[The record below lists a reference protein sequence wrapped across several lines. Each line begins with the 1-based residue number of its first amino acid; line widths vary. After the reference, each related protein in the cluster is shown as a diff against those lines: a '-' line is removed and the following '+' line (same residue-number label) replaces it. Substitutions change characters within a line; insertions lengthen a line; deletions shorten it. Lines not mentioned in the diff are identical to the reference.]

1 LSAAQL
7 SKELAKEAIEA
18 FYANGQNKAAAARAL
33 NNMNVNTY
41 KDRLNVALGMAGRG
55 EFGTDPVI
63 PGFAIS
69 QVSTE
74 EDESGKTVRRFI
86 QQKPEH
92 GGPFN
97 LPDGH
102 SLSGVSALLDAQ
114 GNVAQQWVKTKAD
127 HENPAA
133 IADAIKA
140 ALEGFEPVPALTPP
154 RYKED
159 DLATVYPV
167 ADFHIGLLAWRKEV
181 GQDYDLTIAQ
191 RVIKGAAERLLSAS
205 PFSEQAVILGL
216 GDLLHADNFKNQTP
230 QSGNQLDVD
239 GRYPKSLRVATELLL
254 HIISQALQ
262 RHDRVL
268 VRILPGNHD
277 EQSSIAVSLALAMYY
292 ANEPRVT
299 VDDSPSRFWFWS
311 WGDVLLGATHG
322 DKAKMAD
329 LPLIMA
335 SRNAEAWGRSKF
347 RHLYTGHI
355 HTQTGIEKSGV
366 TVESFQ
372 TPAAADAWHFGM
384 GYGAGRSLTAI
395 THHKKLGEILRN
407 KVNIVGE

>member
-1 LSAAQL
+1 MAAHPLSEEQAR
-7 SKELAKEAIEA
+7 EAIEA
-18 FYANGQNKAAAARAL
+18 FYASGQNKAAAARTL
-33 NNMNVNTY
+33 GMNVNTY
-41 KDRLNVALGMAGRG
+41 KDRYAVAVGMAARG

-69 QVSTE
+69 KVSTE
-74 EDESGKTVRRFI
+74 EDETGKTVRRFI

-92 GGPFN
+92 GGQFD

-102 SLSGVSALLDAQ
+102 SIRGVSALLDAQ
-114 GNVAQQWVKTKAD
+114 GNVTQQWVKTKED
-127 HENPAA
+127 GENPQA
-133 IADAIKA
+133 IADAIRA
-140 ALEGFEPVPALTPP
+140 ALEGFEPAPALTPP
-154 RYKED
+154 RYKID
-159 DLATVYPV
+159 DQATVYPV
-167 ADFHIGLLAWRKEV
+167 ADWHIGLLAWRKEV
-181 GQDYDLTIAQ
+181 GQDYDLSIAQ
-191 RVIKGAAERLLSAS
+191 QTIKGAVERLLSAS
-205 PFSEQAVILGL
+205 PPSEQAVILGL

-230 QSGNQLDVD
+230 QSGNALDVD
-239 GRYPKSLRVATELLL
+239 GRYPKSLRVATELVL
-254 HIISQALQ
+254 HFVSQALQ
-262 RHDRVL
+262 QHDKVL

-277 EQSSIAVSLALAMYY
+277 SQSAIAVSLALAMYY

-299 VDDSPSRFWFWS
+299 VDDSPSLFWFWS

-372 TPAAADAWHFGM
+372 TPAAPDAWHHGM

-407 KVNIVGE
+407 KVNIV

>member
-1 LSAAQL
+1 LSAAKL
-7 SKELAKEAIEA
+7 SLEKAREALEA
-18 FYANGQNKAAAARAL
+18 YYANGQNSAAAARVL
-33 NNMNVNTY
+33 GLSSSTF
-41 KDRLNVALGMAGRG
+41 KDRYYTAVSMAARG

-69 QVSTE
+69 KVTTVTN
-74 EDESGKTVRRFI
+74 EDGDTVREFI
-86 QQKPEH
+86 QQKPAH

-97 LPDGH
+97 LPEGH
-102 SLSGVSALLDAQ
+102 SIKGVSALLDAS
-114 GNVAQQWVKTKAD
+114 GNVTQQWVKTKED
-127 HENPAA
+127 GENPQA
-133 IADAIKA
+133 IADAIRA
-140 ALEGFEPVPALTPP
+140 ALEGFEPAPALTPP

-159 DLATVYPV
+159 DLATIYPV

-262 RHDRVL
+262 RHEKVL

-372 TPAAADAWHFGM
+372 TPAAADAWHHGM

>member
-1 LSAAQL
+1 MAAHPLSEEQAR
-7 SKELAKEAIEA
+7 EAIEA
-18 FYANGQNKAAAARAL
+18 FYASGQNKAAAARTL
-33 NNMNVNTY
+33 GMNVNTY
-41 KDRLNVALGMAGRG
+41 KDRYAVAVGMAARG

-69 QVSTE
+69 RVSTE
-74 EDESGKTVRRFI
+74 EDETGKTVRRFV

-92 GGPFN
+92 GGQFN

-102 SLSGVSALLDAQ
+102 SIRGVSALLDAQ
-114 GNVAQQWVKTKAD
+114 GNVTQQWVKTKED
-127 HENPAA
+127 GENPQA
-133 IADAIKA
+133 IADAIRA

-154 RYKED
+154 RYKID
-159 DLATVYPV
+159 DQATIYPV
-167 ADFHIGLLAWRKEV
+167 ADWHIGLLAWRKEV
-181 GQDYDLTIAQ
+181 GQDYDLSIAQ
-191 RVIKGAAERLLSAS
+191 QTIKGAVERLLSAS
-205 PFSEQAVILGL
+205 PPSEQAVILGL

-230 QSGNQLDVD
+230 QSGNALDVD

-254 HIISQALQ
+254 HFVSQALQ
-262 RHDRVL
+262 QHDKVL

-277 EQSSIAVSLALAMYY
+277 SQSAIAVSLALAMYY

-299 VDDSPSRFWFWS
+299 VDDSPSPFWFWS

-372 TPAAADAWHFGM
+372 TPAAADAWHFGQ

-395 THHKKLGEILRN
+395 TLHKHLGEILRN
-407 KVNIVGE
+407 KVVITA